1 MAPQVPHTASE
12 PAATR
17 RAGLRPVRG
26 GDGRTIQSVDRA
38 IDVLEVLAQE
48 GAELPLKE
56 IARKAD
62 LNVSTCHHLLATL
75 VHRGYVGR
83 SRLGR
88 LYFIGGK
95 ISELSRRRPGP
106 FSLVDL
112 AMPELGR
119 LNQETGEAVDFSV
132 LRNHQLLSLVRLESS
147 HPVGV
152 SSSTRGVSMA
162 VHATAGGKAILAWL
176 PEVQVDKVLT
186 ETGLREFTDNTI
198 TDAQVLSAELRN
210 IRHNGYASDC
220 EEFQV
225 GVRCIGS
232 CVRDYNGAV
241 IGAVSCS
248 MPELRVTTE
257 LVEKIRDAV
266 CSCAKVLCECLGS
279 TD

>member
-1 MAPQVPHTASE
+1 MAPQVPHAASE

-26 GDGRTIQSVDRA
+26 SDGRTIQSVDRA

>member
-152 SSSTRGVSMA
+152 GSSTRGISMA

-266 CSCAKVLCECLGS
+266 CSCAKVLGECLGS
-279 TD
+279 SD

>member
-152 SSSTRGVSMA
+152 GSSTRGVSMA

-176 PEVQVDKVLT
+176 PKVQVDKVLT

>member
-1 MAPQVPHTASE
+1 MSPQVPHTASE
-12 PAATR
+12 PAANR
-17 RAGLRPVRG
+17 RGGLRPVRG
-26 GDGRTIQSVDRA
+26 SDGRTIQSVGRA

-106 FSLVDL
+106 FSLVEL
-112 AMPELGR
+112 AMPELR
-119 LNQETGEAVDFSV
+119 QLNQETGEAVDLSV
-132 LRNHQLLSLVRLESS
+132 LRGHQLLSLARLESS
-147 HPVGV
+147 DPVAVG
-152 SSSTRGVSMA
+152 SSTRGVSMA

-176 PEVQVDKVLT
+176 PEAQVDKVLT

>member
-1 MAPQVPHTASE
+1 
-12 PAATR
+12 
-17 RAGLRPVRG
+17 
-26 GDGRTIQSVDRA
+26 
-38 IDVLEVLAQE
+38 
-48 GAELPLKE
+48 
-56 IARKAD
+56 
-62 LNVSTCHHLLATL
+62 
-75 VHRGYVGR
+75 
-83 SRLGR
+83 
-88 LYFIGGK
+88 
-95 ISELSRRRPGP
+95 
-106 FSLVDL
+106 
-112 AMPELGR
+112 MPELGR

-132 LRNHQLLSLVRLESS
+132 LRNHQLLSLARLESS
-147 HPVGV
+147 DPVAVG
-152 SSSTRGVSMA
+152 SSTRGVSMA

>member
-152 SSSTRGVSMA
+152 GSSTRGVSMA

>member
-1 MAPQVPHTASE
+1 
-12 PAATR
+12 
-17 RAGLRPVRG
+17 
-26 GDGRTIQSVDRA
+26 VDRA

-106 FSLVDL
+106 FSLIEL
-112 AMPELGR
+112 AMPELRR

-132 LRNHQLLSLVRLESS
+132 LRSHQLLPLVRLESS

-152 SSSTRGVSMA
+152 GSSTRGVSMA

-176 PEVQVDKVLT
+176 PEVQIDKVLT

-198 TDAQVLSAELRN
+198 TDTQVLRAELRK
-210 IRHNGYASDC
+210 IRSNGYASDC
-220 EEFQV
+220 EEFQL

-248 MPELRVTTE
+248 VPELRVTTE

-279 TD
+279 SD

>member
-48 GAELPLKE
+48 GAELPRKE
-56 IARKAD
+56 IARKAV

-106 FSLVDL
+106 FSLGDL

-152 SSSTRGVSMA
+152 GSSTRGISMA

-176 PEVQVDKVLT
+176 PEVQGDRVLT